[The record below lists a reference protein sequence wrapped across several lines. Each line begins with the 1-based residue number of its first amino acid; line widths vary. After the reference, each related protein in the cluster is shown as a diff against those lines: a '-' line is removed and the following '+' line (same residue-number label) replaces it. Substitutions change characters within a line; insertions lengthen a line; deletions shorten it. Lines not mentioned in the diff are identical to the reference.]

1 MLSPTVSDA
10 LTIDLEQALSK
21 ARDLSTAASES
32 NRGSAL
38 TSTKKSHFVPLF
50 NHYVRKTKKLSE
62 IEKMSA
68 AQVRYQILMKL
79 VEFLKND
86 KNGSSYGFERVSQE
100 ENDILLRMIV
110 RAQLK
115 QNDLLQMIQEYLS
128 RELPEVKDLY
138 DEPLQERYVDGKKV
152 LSALYYVQSR
162 IEEIESGRWDLSTLP
177 DELREKYSGKK
188 FSCFYS
194 WYKDKEKLEMYK
206 KETIQEH
213 HALLNRLQKT
223 SKSKQVSND
232 DSDFHSMAKKT
243 LLGYD
248 SKTKFD
254 NKVSSENGS
263 DTGESISYKSNGDDG
278 RLPESELN
286 ALLLGGWSQR
296 LIVARCYQFTTV
308 QRWEA
313 TLRTIYDSDQAKD
326 IGL

>member
-1 MLSPTVSDA
+1 MVLPSKSNALS
-10 LTIDLEQALSK
+10 INLEQVLAKARALSTK
-21 ARDLSTAASES
+21 ATEDNKEST
-32 NRGSAL
+32 L
-38 TSTKKSHFVPLF
+38 TSTKRANFVPLF

-68 AQVRYQILMKL
+68 AKVRHQILRQL

-86 KNGSSYGFERVSQE
+86 QNGSSYGFEFVSQE

-110 RAQLK
+110 KAQLK
-115 QNDLLQMIQEYLS
+115 QSDLLQMNQEYLS
-128 RELPEVKDLY
+128 RVLPEVKDLY
-138 DEPLQERYVDGKKV
+138 NEPLQERYIDGKKV

-177 DELREKYSGKK
+177 DDLREKYAGKK

-194 WYKDKEKLEMYK
+194 WYKDKEKLEIYK
-206 KETIQEH
+206 RETIQEH
-213 HALLNRLQKT
+213 HALLNKLQKT
-223 SKSKQVSND
+223 SKSNQAAD
-232 DSDFHSMAKKT
+232 EDSDFYSMVKKT

-248 SKTKFD
+248 SKTKFSGK
-254 NKVSSENGS
+254 NLSEK
-263 DTGESISYKSNGDDG
+263 DFDG
-278 RLPESELN
+278 RANLNYNPKNNEGSLPESELN

-308 QRWEA
+308 QRWET
-313 TLRTIYDSDQAKD
+313 TLKAVYDSKHAKD